1 MAVLLQFYSIQS
13 LVHAYFLLVV
23 YFFKFQI
30 AESSTPSIR
39 GLLSSLPAMFMA
51 LGISVTYLIGAFAP
65 WHILSYVCAIAPF
78 IGFVAMLFIP
88 ESPVWLNSK
97 GKILC
102 LKYILPNI
110 FNILIPKENPRKL

>member
-1 MAVLLQFYSIQS
+1 
-13 LVHAYFLLVV
+13 
-23 YFFKFQI
+23 
-30 AESSTPSIR
+30 
-39 GLLSSLPAMFMA
+39 MFMA

-97 GKILC
+97 GKKIMPKLSTYH
-102 LKYILPNI
+102 YITL
-110 FNILIPKENPRKL
+110 